1 MPLLAKN
8 LGEVRARRPAGGKN
22 SGGLTNL
29 LDFVLHR
36 MKGSSQAGTAE
47 QL

>member
-8 LGEVRARRPAGGKN
+8 LGEVRARRPEKLGGSHK
-22 SGGLTNL
+22 L
-29 LDFVLHR
+29 LEFVLHR